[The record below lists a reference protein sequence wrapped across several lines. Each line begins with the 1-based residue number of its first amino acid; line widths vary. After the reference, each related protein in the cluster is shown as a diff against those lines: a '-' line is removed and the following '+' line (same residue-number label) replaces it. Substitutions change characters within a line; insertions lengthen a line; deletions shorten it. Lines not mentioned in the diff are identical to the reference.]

1 MQHLDAIP
9 YFLAVVKHSSFAG
22 AAREL
27 GVSRSAVNKRV
38 IQLESSLGVRLL
50 HRTTRQV
57 SLTEPGEQFNEHLTK
72 ANYWLTKAEDAATSQ
87 QNEAIGTLRVNAPMS
102 FGRIVLAPLIPQFL
116 KRYPHIHVDMTM
128 DDSYVDIVQGGY
140 DVAIRA
146 GDLND
151 SSLVAK
157 RLASVR
163 SIVCASPDYF
173 KDNQLPMPT
182 TPFDLAS
189 YNALLYRHMSESSEW
204 FFAKHDQLSSVVVKG
219 NYRVN
224 NSEALLTATVAGAGV
239 ARLPDFVANEPI
251 RLGKLISLLDDYQMP
266 EKNVYA
272 LFPKREQMPLKLRL
286 FIDFLAQSLNAES
299 GNE

>member
-9 YFLAVVKHSSFAG
+9 YFISVVKQSSFSG

-57 SLTEPGEQFNEHLTK
+57 SLTESGSQFYEHLTK
-72 ANYWLTKAEDAATSQ
+72 ASYWLKKAEDAVTSQ
-87 QNEAIGTLRVNAPMS
+87 QHQAIGTLKVSTPMS
-102 FGRIVLAPLIPQFL
+102 FGRLVIAPLIPQFL
-116 KRYPHIHVDMTM
+116 KSHPNIHIDMVM
-128 DDSYVDIVQGGY
+128 DDGYVDIIEGGY

-151 SSLVAK
+151 SSMIAK
-157 RLASVR
+157 RLSRVGSV
-163 SIVCASPDYF
+163 ICASPDYF
-173 KDNQLPMPT
+173 AQNSLPLPTQVHQL
-182 TPFDLAS
+182 S
-189 YNALLYRHMSESSEW
+189 QYNALLYRHSEERAEW
-204 FFAKHDQLSSVVVKG
+204 IFSHQEQLTSAMVKG

-224 NSEALLTATVAGAGV
+224 NSEALLSAVMAGLGV
-239 ARLPDFVANEPI
+239 ARLPDFVAQEYI
-251 RLGKLISLLDDYQMP
+251 QSGQLLSLLPDYKML

-272 LFPKREQMPLKLRL
+272 LFPERTPMPLKLRL
-286 FIDFLAQSLNAES
+286 FIDFLATSLS
-299 GNE
+299 DH